1 MILFLFCFYKTYD
14 FVFKSGS
21 GRSHSCYAL
30 KKVFINN
37 LVVRPVYVQCLPI
50 DHKLGHFRQ
59 IVRNFPID
67 IIPGKCGDRSVRSWD
82 LMTTTLDLP
91 KSFFSDRFRTLAR
104 AALSVIPFPPLLLT
118 SSNEKSTSGS
128 SPFRANT
135 QVSPQLSISFPS
147 MGNEPDQPKTDHSRL
162 LLLPSLS

>member
-1 MILFLFCFYKTYD
+1 MILFLKQEWYKPL
-14 FVFKSGS
+14 
-21 GRSHSCYAL
+21 CYAL

-50 DHKLGHFRQ
+50 DHKLCHFRQ

-67 IIPGKCGDRSVRSWD
+67 IVSGKCGDRLSSWD

-91 KSFFSDRFRTLAR
+91 NHFVPVQTLAR

-118 SSNEKSTSGS
+118 SSNEKSTSGF
-128 SPFRANT
+128 SPFCTNT

-147 MGNEPDQPKTDHSRL
+147 MVMVITEERS
-162 LLLPSLS
+162 